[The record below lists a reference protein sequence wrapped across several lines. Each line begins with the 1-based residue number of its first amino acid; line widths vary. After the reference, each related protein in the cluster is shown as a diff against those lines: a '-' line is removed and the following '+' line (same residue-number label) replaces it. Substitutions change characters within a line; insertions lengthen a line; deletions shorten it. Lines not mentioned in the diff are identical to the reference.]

1 MNEMGKYVLDG
12 LVLFLMVFAVV
23 RGAHKGFVQT
33 IYHAVRWIVC
43 IILAQILY
51 PYVADLLKQVGVVE
65 LIQSGLEEM
74 LAPVMEGAGNTAM
87 IESLPLP
94 QILKDILV
102 QNDNSAVYELLNVST
117 LTGYVAAYLANM
129 AVNILAVI
137 LLIIV
142 LLIGSHL
149 IGVALDI
156 ITKLPVIH
164 TLNAVLGAGAG
175 AVMGVFYVWVFGLVV
190 YLAGLMGK
198 LTWMTAAVG
207 DTMLLDLANQFN
219 PLLKWVMNFLA

>member
-1 MNEMGKYVLDG
+1 MNEIGKYVLDA

-51 PYVADLLKQVGVVE
+51 PYVAGLLKQVGVVE
-65 LIQSGLEEM
+65 MISSGLEEM
-74 LAPVMEGAGNTAM
+74 LAPIMEGAGNTAM

-94 QILKDILV
+94 QALKDILV
-102 QNDNSAVYELLNVST
+102 QNDNGAVYELLNVST
-117 LTGYVAAYLANM
+117 LVGYVAAYLANM
-129 AVNILAVI
+129 AVNILAVL
-137 LLIIV
+137 LLIVV

-156 ITKLPVIH
+156 LTKLPVIH
-164 TLNAVLGAGAG
+164 SLNAFLGAGAG
-175 AVMGVFYVWVFGLVV
+175 VVVGVCYVWLFGLVV

-198 LTWMTAAVG
+198 LTWMTTAVG
-207 DTMLLDLANQFN
+207 DTMLLEVANQYN
-219 PLLKWVMNFLA
+219 PLLQWVMNFLS